1 MPLDALDKAT
11 VVMLSGYGATML
23 ANPDTLNKAMLPK
36 LEGNKGANVISRFAG
51 SFIASNA
58 AMLVA
63 TKDADAETKR
73 KVAAVQA
80 ATFATGALLTATAVT
95 DDVVGQPKGV
105 KIFNVAQSAVMA
117 GLMLKKALDK

>member
-23 ANPDTLNKAMLPK
+23 SNPDTLNKAMLPK
-36 LEGNKGANVISRFAG
+36 LEGKGANVISRFAG